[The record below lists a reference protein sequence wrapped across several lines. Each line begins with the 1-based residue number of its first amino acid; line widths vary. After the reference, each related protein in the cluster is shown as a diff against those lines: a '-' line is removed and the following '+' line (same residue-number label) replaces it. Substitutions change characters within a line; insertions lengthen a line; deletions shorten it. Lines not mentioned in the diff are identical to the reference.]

1 MKYMIK
7 EKFFFTREVKKQGI
21 QYLVKWNDIGYD
33 QATWEYLDDEDNKDV
48 A

>member
-1 MKYMIK
+1 MKSLRDNS
-7 EKFFFTREVKKQGI
+7 FLSSEVKKQGI
-21 QYLVKWNDIGYD
+21 QYLVKWNEIGYD